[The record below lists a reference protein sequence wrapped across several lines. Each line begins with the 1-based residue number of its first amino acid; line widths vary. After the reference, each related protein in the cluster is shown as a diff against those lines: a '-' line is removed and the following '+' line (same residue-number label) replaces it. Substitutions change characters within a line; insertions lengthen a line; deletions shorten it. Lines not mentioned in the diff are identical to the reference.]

1 MSNNTIER
9 MVVLIVDDDSEIRDI
24 VKNYLMHFGFRSIIE
39 AKDGSEAYRILLD
52 DRQKIDLIISD
63 WEMPRAD
70 GITLLKA
77 VRSSTNRATTP
88 FIMVTSQQSQEREK
102 ITKAKKFGVNC
113 YIVKPFVS
121 ETLQEKVWLALNLGG
136 IPKAS

>member
-1 MSNNTIER
+1 MISIIER
-9 MVVLIVDDDSEIRDI
+9 TVILIVDDDAEIRDI
-24 VKNYLMHFGFRSIIE
+24 IKNYLMYFGFKSIIE

-77 VRSSTNRATTP
+77 VRSSTSRSSTP

-102 ITKAKKFGVNC
+102 ITKAKKYGVNC
-113 YIVKPFVS
+113 YIVKPFVA
-121 ETLQEKVWLALNLGG
+121 ETLQQKVWQALNLGG
-136 IPKAS
+136 INKAS